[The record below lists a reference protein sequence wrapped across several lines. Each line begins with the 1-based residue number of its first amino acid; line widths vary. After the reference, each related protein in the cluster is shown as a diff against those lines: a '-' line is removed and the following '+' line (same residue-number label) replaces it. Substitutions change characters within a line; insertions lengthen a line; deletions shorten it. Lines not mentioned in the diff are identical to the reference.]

1 MTAIYTSTC
10 CHPTAN
16 IIAVDVVGNTGWCK
30 LSAVTRVLKI
40 QALTKYTELNLMPGE
55 TTRLEFKIKNLGTK
69 GSFTALASESKHFT
83 GYVIPLTFDNLDHK
97 EEARGEIVITG
108 QKDTG
113 SKKASLAINA
123 EPLIKTTN
131 VTHVQLFEITVIVGA
146 KEERTPQFTV
156 NKDAALKSLVP
167 NRKVNIRA
175 GANVTINFTVINEGA
190 ENNFTLKVRSIL
202 NFKTTALNLH

>member
-16 IIAVDVVGNTGWCK
+16 IIAVDVVGNAGSCK

-40 QALTKYTELNLMPGE
+40 QAQTKYTELKLMPGE

-69 GSFTALASESKHFT
+69 GSFTTLASESKHFT
-83 GYVIPLTFDNLDHK
+83 GYVIPLKFENLDHK
-97 EEARGEIVITG
+97 QEARGEIVITG
-108 QKDTG
+108 QKETG
-113 SKKASLAINA
+113 SKKASLVINA

-131 VTHVQLFEITVIVGA
+131 ATRVQLFEITVIVRA

-167 NRKVNIRA
+167 NRKVNITA

-190 ENNFTLKVRSIL
+190 ENNFTLKVRY
-202 NFKTTALNLH
+202 

>member
-69 GSFTALASESKHFT
+69 GTFRALASESKHFT

-131 VTHVQLFEITVIVGA
+131 VTRVQLFEITVIVGA